1 VPSPFVRKADG
12 PTVAHH
18 VVATRRRIVVK
29 PSEIGTELRDQHR
42 AIRAAMAETREVAV
56 RARAGSAAAG
66 ELRASLQHLAEM
78 VQAHNLRE
86 EELLR
91 DVIPAIDA
99 WGPARA
105 AVMTDEH
112 IGEHTRLYT
121 ALLTIPHTPAETA
134 GVGVVALIALMAEHM
149 DREENAFLSDVL
161 LRDEPPRPPSL
172 S

>member
-1 VPSPFVRKADG
+1 
-12 PTVAHH
+12 
-18 VVATRRRIVVK
+18 VK
-29 PSEIGTELRDQHR
+29 PSEIGTELRDQHH

-56 RARAGSAAAG
+56 RARAGSAAAD
-66 ELRASLQHLAEM
+66 ELHASLRHLAEM
-78 VQAHNLRE
+78 VHAHNLRE

-91 DVIPAIDA
+91 NVIPALDA

-134 GVGVVALIALMAEHM
+134 GVGVLALIALMAEHM
-149 DREENAFLSDVL
+149 DREESAFLGAV
-161 LRDEPPRPPSL
+161 LRDDPPHPASL